1 MPKLDWKTYI
11 WNVFMGRHVL
21 GVKNE
26 NGELFIDF
34 CTQNGLV
41 IGGTTFIHK
50 RIHKIM

>member
-11 WNVFMGRHVL
+11 WNVFIGRHVL

-34 CTQNGLV
+34 CLV
-41 IGGTTFIHK
+41 IGGTMFIHK
-50 RIHKIM
+50 RIHKIT

>member
-1 MPKLDWKTYI
+1 
-11 WNVFMGRHVL
+11 MGRHGF

-41 IGGTTFIHK
+41 IGGTTFIYKKNPQNNVGMARWGHK
-50 RIHKIM
+50 EPN